1 MKLRRTLLTAGVF
14 ALLAMVFVRMPTRHG
29 GGYRLILDTSDTSI
43 AFLQL
48 LVNVVFAAL
57 AGTIVANLSKRALYV
72 IGGCIAACIAVYAA
86 GLGVFTLKQAI
97 EYAPGR
103 ARSDKQCADEILQ
116 LQKEQHGNFD
126 RVHYGANSSS

>member
-1 MKLRRTLLTAGVF
+1 
-14 ALLAMVFVRMPTRHG
+14 MVFVPMPTRHG
-29 GGYRLILDTSDTSI
+29 GSYRLILDTSDTSI

-103 ARSDKQCADEILQ
+103 ARSDEQYDEILQ
-116 LQKEQHGNFD
+116 LQKKQ
-126 RVHYGANSSS
+126 

>member
-72 IGGCIAACIAVYAA
+72 IGGCIAVYAA

-103 ARSDKQCADEILQ
+103 ARSDEQYADEILQ
-116 LQKEQHGNFD
+116 LQKKQHGNF
-126 RVHYGANSSS
+126 

>member
-72 IGGCIAACIAVYAA
+72 IGGGIFAVVSLCVAA
-86 GLGVFTLKQAI
+86 LGVFILISAHLDI
-97 EYAPGR
+97 PSG
-103 ARSDKQCADEILQ
+103 ARSFAHD
-116 LQKEQHGNFD
+116 
-126 RVHYGANSSS
+126 